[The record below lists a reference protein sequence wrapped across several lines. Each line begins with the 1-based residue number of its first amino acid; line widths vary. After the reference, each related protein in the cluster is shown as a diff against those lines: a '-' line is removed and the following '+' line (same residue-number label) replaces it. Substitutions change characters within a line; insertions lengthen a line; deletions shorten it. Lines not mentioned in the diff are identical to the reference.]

1 VREQVEI
8 GRGRSAQ
15 RSYVFDDLD
24 IVPSRRT
31 RSASAVSTAWQL
43 DAYRFELPLLTHP
56 TDAVVSPATAARV
69 GELGGLGVLNAEG
82 LWARHAEA
90 EKALAEVVA
99 RAAIDPAD
107 AVAELQ
113 RLHAAPVQPA
123 LITEA
128 LERVRAA
135 GATVAARVSP
145 QHARD
150 LTPTLLAAGV
160 EVLVVQG
167 TIISAEHVSGDGAE
181 RSSTPGGGSGA
192 GAEEGPL
199 DLEAFIDGLDIP
211 VVAGGVG
218 DYRTAMHLMRTGAA
232 GVIVGYG
239 QAAATSTDAVL
250 GIGVPMAT
258 ALVDA
263 AAARRDHLDETGG
276 RYVHVVAD
284 GAMGTSG
291 DIAKAIACG
300 ADAVMLG
307 EQLAA
312 AEEAPGAGWYWTAS
326 AAHPSLPR
334 SGITRVP
341 TVAPDLATVLTGPA
355 RSGAGTMNLFGALRR
370 AMAKTGYSDLKEFQR
385 VGLSVRR

>member
-1 VREQVEI
+1 MREQVEI

-31 RSASAVSTAWQL
+31 RSSSAVSTAWQL
-43 DAYRFELPLLTHP
+43 DAYRFELPMLTHP

-90 EKALAEVVA
+90 EKALAEVVT
-99 RAAIDPAD
+99 RAATDPAE

-123 LITEA
+123 LLTEA

-145 QHARD
+145 QHARE

-160 EVLVVQG
+160 EVLLVQG
-167 TIISAEHVSGDGAE
+167 TIISAEHVGPDGDE
-181 RSSTPGGGSGA
+181 GG
-192 GAEEGPL
+192 EPPL
-199 DLEAFIDGLDIP
+199 DLEDFIESLDIP

-218 DYRTAMHLMRTGAA
+218 DYRTAMHVMRTGAA

-239 QAAATSTDAVL
+239 QAAATSTDSVL

-263 AAARRDHLDETGG
+263 AAARRDYLDETGG
-276 RYVHVVAD
+276 RYVHVIAD
-284 GAMGTSG
+284 GGMGCSG

-312 AEEAPGAGWYWTAS
+312 AEEAPGGGWYWTAS

-341 TVAPDLATVLTGPA
+341 TAAPDLASVLTGPA

>member
-31 RSASAVSTAWQL
+31 RSSSAVSTAWQL
-43 DAYRFELPLLTHP
+43 DAYRFELPMLTHP
-56 TDAVVSPATAARV
+56 TDAVVSPATAARI

-90 EKALAEVVA
+90 EKALAEVAA
-99 RAAIDPAD
+99 RAAVDPAE

-123 LITEA
+123 LLTEA

-145 QHARD
+145 QHARE
-150 LTPTLLAAGV
+150 LTPALLAAGV

-167 TIISAEHVSGDGAE
+167 TIISAEHVPHDGAAA
-181 RSSTPGGGSGA
+181 GGD
-192 GAEEGPL
+192 GPL
-199 DLEAFIDGLDIP
+199 DLEDFIDGLDIP
-211 VVAGGVG
+211 VVAGGVA

-239 QAAATSTDAVL
+239 QSAATSTDSVL

-258 ALVDA
+258 ALVET

-276 RYVHVVAD
+276 RYVHVIAD

-312 AEEAPGAGWYWTAS
+312 AEEAPGGGWYWTSS

-341 TVAPDLATVLTGPA
+341 TVATDLGAVLTGPA
-355 RSGAGTMNLFGALRR
+355 RSGAGTANLFGALRR